1 MGWPAAAAAGSAVLG
16 FLGQKKANKQN
27 LKIAREQMAFQE
39 RMSNT
44 AYQRAMADMR
54 KAGLNPILAAKG
66 GASTPGGAAATMQNE
81 AAPAV
86 SSALATLNAIK
97 EAQLMTAQ
105 VKKLGAEADAA
116 EIQTEGLRQTTEK
129 NPATANLTPEVR
141 YIINSATG
149 AGKAIGQGAARA
161 KLQSEKIGADL
172 STSSAK
178 QYQETMKT
186 VNELDIPVPELKKL
200 KKILG
205 SILGGGYGV
214 Q

>member
-1 MGWPAAAAAGSAVLG
+1 MVWNAAAAAGSAVLG

-44 AYQRAMADMR
+44 AYQRSMADMR

-66 GASTPGGAAATMQNE
+66 GASTPSGASATMQNE

-86 SSALATLNAIK
+86 SSALATLQAIK

-105 VKKLGAEADAA
+105 VKKLGAEAEAA
-116 EIQTEGLRQTTEK
+116 EIQTEGLKQTTEK
-129 NPATANLTPEVR
+129 NPATANLSPEVR
-141 YIINSATG
+141 YIINAATG
-149 AGKAIGQGAARA
+149 SAKAIGEGAAKA
-161 KLQSEKIGADL
+161 KLQTEKMGADL

-205 SILGGGYGV
+205 SIFGGGYGV